1 MTPLVE
7 RALEIA
13 LSYEGVREVSR
24 NRGPL
29 IDEWLRLAGLDPEKG
44 SYAWCCAFI
53 HACFKKSADELGFV
67 NLFPRTAG
75 VLKAWD
81 RAPLWARTNMAAPGA
96 VFVIDHGAGKGHT
109 GMVVSVDWARER
121 AQTIEGNTSV
131 SGSREGDGV
140 YRRSRKFGE
149 INRGYLDFSKE
160 RLNA

>member
-13 LSYEGVREVSR
+13 LSFEGIREVSR

-29 IDEWLRLAGLDPEKG
+29 IDQWLRDAGLDPEKG
-44 SYAWCCAFI
+44 SYAWCAAFV
-53 HACFKKSADELGFV
+53 HACFKKAAEEMGLV

-81 RAPLWARTNMAAPGA
+81 KAPLWARTSKPEPGC
-96 VFVIDHGAGKGHT
+96 VFIIDHGAGKGHT
-109 GMVVSVDWARER
+109 GFVHAVDWARER
-121 AQTIEGNTSV
+121 LDCIEGNTNI

-140 YRRSRKFGE
+140 YRRSRKMGE
-149 INRGYLDFSKE
+149 INRGYLNFSKE
-160 RLNA
+160 KADA